1 MLPMFQFD
9 LINAKKREKKGYKN
23 SGQIVVKSV
32 KIEQVK
38 DESMVGFISQR
49 HTQQKSDSKLLIGF
63 SPSFFH

>member
-38 DESMVGFISQR
+38 EVGFISQR